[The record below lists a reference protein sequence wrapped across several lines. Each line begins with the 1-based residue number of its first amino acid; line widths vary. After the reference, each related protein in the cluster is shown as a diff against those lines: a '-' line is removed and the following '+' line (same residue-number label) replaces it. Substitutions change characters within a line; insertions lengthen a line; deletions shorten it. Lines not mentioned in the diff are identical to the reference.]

1 MCYAATENTKSQQND
16 GATISSVTFIRNE
29 PEIKNKIH
37 THIRIG
43 ADWFEKERVLANTK
57 QIVLQ
62 ILRFSPNWNFET
74 TNKATEQSEPHL
86 NLTW

>member
-1 MCYAATENTKSQQND
+1 MWQLRHSSQYQKNTVCYAATENTKSQQND

-43 ADWFEKERVLANTK
+43 AD
-57 QIVLQ
+57 
-62 ILRFSPNWNFET
+62 
-74 TNKATEQSEPHL
+74 
-86 NLTW
+86 